1 MTSSLLRRRWPL
13 PLVLAIRYFKSTR
26 RDAFASFLSLVAGLS
41 IAVGV
46 AALILSLA
54 VISGFQGALRAEI
67 LARTP
72 HLQVELAPGSD
83 AAAVRET
90 LLGTPRIREAQV
102 QAWGSGW
109 LVDAGRVQPVEMVG
123 FAGRVPDSFPG
134 AAGRPEGL
142 YVPSNVAARLGLAP
156 GKPVTLVSPRPTL
169 TPLGGPQPRMRTVP
183 LAGTYRS
190 SKAPEDRERVALPL
204 AVAESLLGSS
214 DKRIEIRTADLDEAE
229 EVAAGL
235 GAVLPPGSEVL
246 TWKDLNRP
254 LLFALRLEKVLM
266 FVAVFLVVV
275 VAALALVADLAL
287 IIATKVPEIGILSA
301 MGATPGDLRRAFLT
315 LGGLVSAG
323 GMLLGGTLGI
333 GVSLL
338 LDRYRLV
345 QIPGRVYFLDYVP
358 FRVEGGDLGAV
369 LLLTFGLALLASFWA
384 AKRVSSL
391 DPVEAMQR

>member
-13 PLVLAIRYFKSTR
+13 PLVLAIRYLKSTR
-26 RDAFASFLSLVAGLS
+26 RDAFASFLSVVAALS
-41 IAVGV
+41 IALGV

-54 VISGFQGALRAEI
+54 VISGFQGALRSEI

-72 HLQVELAPGSD
+72 QLQVELAPGSD
-83 AAAVRET
+83 ADAIRQA
-90 LLGTPRIREAQV
+90 LLGVPGVREAQI

-109 LVDAGRVQPVEMVG
+109 LVNAGRVQPVEMIG

-134 AAGRPEGL
+134 AAGRREGL
-142 YVPSNVAARLGLAP
+142 YVPSNVAARWGLEK
-156 GKPVTLVSPRPTL
+156 GEPVTLVSPRPTL
-169 TPLGGPQPRMRTVP
+169 TPLGGPQPRVRTVP

-190 SKAPEDRERVALPL
+190 SRAPEDRERIALPL
-204 AVAESLLGSS
+204 AVAETLLGSE
-214 DKRIEIRTADLDEAE
+214 KRIEIRTASLDEAE
-229 EVAAGL
+229 AVAARL

-315 LGGLVSAG
+315 LGGLVSAS
-323 GMLLGGTLGI
+323 GMILGGTLGI
-333 GVSLL
+333 GASTV

-345 QIPGRVYFLDYVP
+345 QLPGRVYFLDYVP

-369 LLLTFGLALLASFWA
+369 LLLTFALALLASFWA